1 MLGVDEQVLRPEG
14 AAEGSQGQTAEPCRA
29 CYSLHKSVCALSG
42 AGRTAFHRAPS
53 GRASA
58 TLSLPGAARCA
69 LPPGYIIPRLRRSV
83 GRLPISLLFFFA
95 VLLCLPAIA
104 NAKEAKPV
112 EDPQIEQRMQA
123 LTQQLRCL
131 VCQNE
136 TLADSRADL
145 AEDLRKEIREQM
157 KAGKSDQ
164 EIIAFLTQR
173 YGDFV
178 LYKPPVKST
187 TYLLWFGPFV
197 LLFTGTSVLYR
208 YLKRRRELIDETPLP
223 PNQRNRA
230 EEILS

>member
-1 MLGVDEQVLRPEG
+1 MRRVSILIMVL
-14 AAEGSQGQTAEPCRA
+14 
-29 CYSLHKSVCALSG
+29 
-42 AGRTAFHRAPS
+42 
-53 GRASA
+53 
-58 TLSLPGAARCA
+58 
-69 LPPGYIIPRLRRSV
+69 
-83 GRLPISLLFFFA
+83 ISLA
-95 VLLCLPAIA
+95 APAL
-104 NAKEAKPV
+104 AKEAKPV

-145 AEDLRKEIREQM
+145 AEDLRKEIREQI

-178 LYKPPVKST
+178 LYKPPVKAT

-197 LLFTGTSVLYR
+197 LLLGGTLLLYR
-208 YLKRRRELIDETPLP
+208 YLKHRREIIQDQPLTAAEHK
-223 PNQRNRA
+223 RA
-230 EEILS
+230 EELLRG